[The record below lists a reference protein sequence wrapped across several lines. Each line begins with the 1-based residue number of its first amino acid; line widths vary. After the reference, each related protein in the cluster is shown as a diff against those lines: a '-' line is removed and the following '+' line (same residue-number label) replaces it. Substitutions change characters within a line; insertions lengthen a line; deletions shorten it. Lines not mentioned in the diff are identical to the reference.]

1 MPKHR
6 EWHICHL
13 FCKKNEVA
21 GLQNFGFVNG
31 IESEVSQNVIQTS

>member
-1 MPKHR
+1 MAYMSSF
-6 EWHICHL
+6 L
-13 FCKKNEVA
+13 QKNEVA